1 MKIWV
6 TQNYLDKFGHFKI
19 LQGTNLWG
27 QFSAVNEQFVLF
39 VFLKCLIPVIKLC
52 FKKCN
57 DLSKGRFG

>member
-39 VFLKCLIPVIKLC
+39 VF
-52 FKKCN
+52 FKMSNPCN
-57 DLSKGRFG
+57 KIMFQEM